1 MYWLQWL
8 IFLVSAPLQILVIL
22 SLLRRGAAK
31 EYPLVFA
38 FSAVLLLTTAV
49 DAVLFS
55 GTLSVSKNLVKLYYY
70 RNETVRQFLLFA
82 VVISL
87 IERATRA
94 NLHRLRILVVL
105 GLASVSALAFS
116 LYSHSTVRPFALLA
130 TVVTRDLSFGSAVL
144 TLLLWLML
152 ISARAKDRQLLM
164 VTVGLGL
171 EFTGEAI
178 GQSLRQLAAFQHDRS
193 IMLVGNLFLSLSHL
207 MRLYVWSQAFR
218 RSGEK
223 KEEEPEGRTRNTFP
237 RPAQTLF
244 ESNG

>member
-8 IFLVSAPLQILVIL
+8 IFLVSAPLQIFVIV

-49 DAVLFS
+49 DGVLFS
-55 GTLSVSKNLVKLYYY
+55 GTLTVSKNLVKLYYY

-82 VVISL
+82 VVLSL

-94 NLHRLRILVVL
+94 NVHRVRILILL
-105 GLASVSALAFS
+105 GIASVATIGLS
-116 LYSHSTVRPFALLA
+116 LYLHSNVRPFALLA

-152 ISARAKDRQLLM
+152 ISARTKDRQLLM

-218 RSGEK
+218 RPGEK
-223 KEEEPEGRTRNTFP
+223 EEKEPDERSRNAFP
-237 RPAQTLF
+237 RPAQTLY
-244 ESNG
+244 ESNA